1 MYRPGPSPLEP
12 ASSARERIVVFG
24 ASGHARVVMDI
35 CRLEGSYEVV
45 GLLDSYKSRGIA
57 YCGHE
62 VIGSWQDLPELVS
75 SGTVSGAIVA
85 IGDNFSR
92 ARIVANIR
100 GVLPDFRFV
109 TAVHPSAQVARDV
122 ILGAGSVVMAGA
134 VVNSGSEVGEF
145 CIVNTR
151 ASLDHECV
159 MGDYSSLG
167 PGAVVGGCVRIGAY
181 SAIGIG
187 AVVLQETPDRK
198 THRRRRLIHRI
209 QRCSR
214 GRYRLRHPRA
224 RDSRAP
230 TRRPVPGRAQNTMV
244 TIMYTAIKRSLDIL
258 ASLVVLVI
266 SLPLMLPVAMAIR
279 WRMGSPVLFRHARPG
294 FRERTFH
301 CLKFRTMTDAR
312 DANGELLS
320 DQERLTPLGR
330 FLRRYSLDEL
340 PQLWNVLRGE
350 MSLVGSQAAR
360 NALSAAVLGRAEA
373 PPSGEARHYRL
384 GAGQRP
390 QCAGLGTAIRV
401 RPVVRGPPRH
411 RARSSRSCFSP
422 HGKCFAPTASRKPG
436 TPPCPIS
443 WALHSPDRP

>member
-1 MYRPGPSPLEP
+1 MGAGQVILTAPPYLQSNARDQLLAVGTRLFDWLEARFAVVRVAGPPVEYIVNQTANSVIVTLLNHSGSEWDGSISTDTASTVSAVREYTADQDVSSVTASGATVQVVAQVPPYDLRIYAIEFRTTEPGVNLATQPDRMYRPGPSPLEP

-134 VVNSGSEVGEF
+134 VVNPGSEVGEF

-167 PGAVVGGCVRIGAY
+167 PGRWSAGASVSARTRPSASAPWSFRKLRSENTPSSAPHPPY
-181 SAIGIG
+181 S
-187 AVVLQETPDRK
+187 K
-198 THRRRRLIHRI
+198 MF
-209 QRCSR
+209 
-214 GRYRLRHPRA
+214 PRA
-224 RDSRAP
+224 L
-230 TRRPVPGRAQNTMV
+230 
-244 TIMYTAIKRSLDIL
+244 SL
-258 ASLVVLVI
+258 
-266 SLPLMLPVAMAIR
+266 
-279 WRMGSPVLFRHARPG
+279 
-294 FRERTFH
+294 T
-301 CLKFRTMTDAR
+301 
-312 DANGELLS
+312 
-320 DQERLTPLGR
+320 
-330 FLRRYSLDEL
+330 
-340 PQLWNVLRGE
+340 
-350 MSLVGSQAAR
+350 
-360 NALSAAVLGRAEA
+360 A
-373 PPSGEARHYRL
+373 PP
-384 GAGQRP
+384 
-390 QCAGLGTAIRV
+390 
-401 RPVVRGPPRH
+401 
-411 RARSSRSCFSP
+411 RA
-422 HGKCFAPTASRKPG
+422 
-436 TPPCPIS
+436 
-443 WALHSPDRP
+443 